1 MQRPVGETATEV
13 VVSGLESSMPDLTPP
28 LSPYTKIF
36 PERICG
42 SAPQFLG
49 FNAPMKTV
57 LTIAGFDPSAGA
69 GVTADLMVFAA
80 HGLYGTAV
88 LTALTVQS
96 TLGVLASHPVDSAI
110 LADMLDCLDQDLR
123 PAGVKI
129 GMVASSDNVSVISEY
144 LGTLRVTGS
153 ERAYAPVVCDP
164 VLVSSS
170 GRELLD
176 SKGVERLQEKLLP
189 LVDWVTP
196 NVAELS
202 LLAGLPVRS
211 LEDMA
216 IAGRRLQYQVATEI
230 GGRRLGV
237 FAKGGHLDKPDDLL
251 LTPEGDEHWLAGERI
266 ETNATHGTGCALSS
280 AFLARLVLGDEPLKA
295 AGKAKDYVAEAMR
308 KAPGIGQGKGPM
320 GLLWPLQVEQRQ

>member
-1 MQRPVGETATEV
+1 
-13 VVSGLESSMPDLTPP
+13 
-28 LSPYTKIF
+28 
-36 PERICG
+36 
-42 SAPQFLG
+42 
-49 FNAPMKTV
+49 MKTV

-80 HGLYGTAV
+80 HGLYGTAAV
-88 LTALTVQS
+88 TALTVQS

-110 LADMLDCLDQDLR
+110 LADMLDCLHQDLR
-123 PAGVKI
+123 PAGIKI
-129 GMVASSDNVSVISEY
+129 GMVASSSNIRVINEY
-144 LGTLRVTGS
+144 LRTPRVSDSG
-153 ERAYAPVVCDP
+153 RNYAPVVFDP

-176 SKGVERLQEKLLP
+176 PNGVEPLRELLP

-196 NVAELS
+196 NVDELS
-202 LLAGLPVRS
+202 LLAGLPIRS
-211 LEDMA
+211 REDMA
-216 IAGRRLQYQVATEI
+216 IAARRLQNQVDAGI
-230 GGRRLGV
+230 GRRLGV
-237 FAKGGHLDKPDDLL
+237 FAKGGHLDKPDDLV
-251 LTPEGDEHWLAGERI
+251 LTPEGEEQWLAGERI

-308 KAPGIGQGKGPM
+308 NATGIGQGKGPM